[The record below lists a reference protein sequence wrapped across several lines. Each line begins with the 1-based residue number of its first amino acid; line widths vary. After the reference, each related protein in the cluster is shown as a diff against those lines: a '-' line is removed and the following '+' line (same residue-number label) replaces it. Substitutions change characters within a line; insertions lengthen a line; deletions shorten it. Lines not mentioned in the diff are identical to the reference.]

1 MIVDPLVEK
10 AYPFQ
15 VSVYHTKTVH
25 VFQPGRSIDQ
35 LNRSVVPAL
44 TRYKSMTYKL
54 DTIDPFRPLHE
65 LVDVTMVHPFGYHCK
80 AVLFQVHTE

>member
-1 MIVDPLVEK
+1 
-10 AYPFQ
+10 
-15 VSVYHTKTVH
+15 
-25 VFQPGRSIDQ
+25 
-35 LNRSVVPAL
+35 
-44 TRYKSMTYKL
+44 MTYEL